1 MNYLKPYIYKITDK
15 ETSEFYIGSQCSGLI
30 IGKNYFTSSYNKNFK
45 NKFKSNPNLFDIK
58 IIGIFTNSD
67 ACILQENVFIRD
79 NIKNLLCLNMN
90 YIIGEKVQ
98 FSNAG
103 RKFSEEHIRKM
114 SVAKKGN
121 KIMLG
126 KHLSEET
133 KRKIGEASKGNKYNL
148 GRHPSV
154 ETRKKLSEIAKGNK
168 SWTGK
173 HHSKEDIKKMREN
186 RKDSKK
192 VICIE
197 TGTIYN
203 STREVERVFCVAHE
217 HISRCCRGK
226 QKTVGGYHWQYY
238 EGVI

>member
-79 NIKNLLCLNMN
+79 NIKNPLCLNMN

-103 RKFSEEHIRKM
+103 RKFSEEHI
-114 SVAKKGN
+114 
-121 KIMLG
+121 
-126 KHLSEET
+126 
-133 KRKIGEASKGNKYNL
+133 RKIGEASKGNKYNL